1 MELSMVE
8 TIESFVER
16 LQQEGV
22 DAGRQQ
28 AKQLLDEA
36 RAQADQIVADA
47 GSQAEEIVGKAKAD
61 AERTLAQ
68 GKDELALAAR
78 DALLRLEAATTRTL
92 DSLLKA
98 AAEKTLKDE
107 KFFEHLLH
115 DVAVQY
121 AEKDAERE
129 WPVVITVDEEMLEVA
144 TRWAISEMTARDG
157 EDWRSRI
164 DLKGRLRTAGFEY
177 TAVDGTVEVTPESIA
192 SVLGEMISPRLRKL
206 IESAK
211 ALQS

>member
-1 MELSMVE
+1 MVE

-22 DAGRQQ
+22 DAGREQ
-28 AKQLLDEA
+28 AKQLLDEV
-36 RAQADQIVADA
+36 RTQADQILADA
-47 GSQAEEIVGKAKAD
+47 RKQAEEIVGKAKDD

-78 DALLRLEAATTRTL
+78 DAMLRLQETTSKTL
-92 DSLLKA
+92 DSLLRA
-98 AAEKTLKDE
+98 AAENTLKDE
-107 KFFEHLLH
+107 KFFERLLH

-121 AEKDAERE
+121 AEKDAVRD

-144 TRWAISEMTARDG
+144 TRWAIAEMTARDG

-164 DLKGRLRTAGFEY
+164 DLHGRLKSAGFEY

-192 SVLGEMISPRLRKL
+192 SVLSEMISPRLRKV
-206 IESAK
+206 IESSK
-211 ALQS
+211 ASQA